1 MKNKVI
7 GAKPTSATPMIA
19 IPVASNTKVCRM
31 DRFDPKNELKMNSVG
46 MQITVVSR
54 NRIGSLRQDERACKK
69 TMLTAN
75 NRAINGERGSTD
87 EV

>member
-1 MKNKVI
+1 
-7 GAKPTSATPMIA
+7 
-19 IPVASNTKVCRM
+19 M